1 VQRMG
6 ARRNG
11 RNAQGEREADIW
23 VTTVAR
29 SIKTVTATVSATTVA
44 TMVHYV
50 GDRDVDSHRSLG
62 AYMDPHLV
70 KQQKQQCE
78 AGTALKMPPAHHPAH

>member
-1 VQRMG
+1 
-6 ARRNG
+6 
-11 RNAQGEREADIW
+11 
-23 VTTVAR
+23 
-29 SIKTVTATVSATTVA
+29 
-44 TMVHYV
+44 MVHYV

-70 KQQKQQCE
+70 KQQKQHCE